1 MSDLTDRTKRQVV
14 MSAPDLGPLEAT
26 LVSQALAS
34 TILCFGP
41 MLERFERQLAE
52 FAGAKHAAALSSGTS
67 ALHACVVA
75 AGIGDGDEVITT
87 PFSFVASSNCLLFE
101 RALPCFVDVDP
112 RTGNLDPAL
121 IEQRI
126 TPRTKAILPVHV
138 FGQPVDMDPVT
149 EIARRRGL
157 VVIEDACEAIGAEY
171 KGRSAGTLGDAGVFA
186 FYPNKQITT
195 GEGGAIVTN
204 REDWDHLFRSLR
216 NQGRDVM
223 DPWLVHSRLGFNYRL
238 GELAAALGVAQME
251 RLPELLA
258 KRERVA
264 ALYAERLAGIDRV
277 SIPLIVDTTSRMS
290 WFVYVVRLDHS
301 LNRDDVMRRLAADG
315 VPTRPYFSAIHLQPF
330 YRRRF
335 GFSEGDFPVTED
347 LAARSM
353 ALPFHGNLSE
363 ADIEYVCDRL
373 IAYTR

>member
-1 MSDLTDRTKRQVV
+1 